1 MVVPQCRPHPPRRRR
16 HASTIIVPRC
26 AAANFRIEPKPTT
39 FCNAA
44 KVRVVHDLQKPAIIE
59 PSFAKDLRSL
69 SSLRFGVF
77 AWWDKE
83 AVLAAQVGLRC
94 SLSVYS
100 SQLAVRA
107 FVTEVAIVHR
117 VMDAKIYGVP
127 TNVLVPKID
136 TDQRIFSKYH

>member
-1 MVVPQCRPHPPRRRR
+1 
-16 HASTIIVPRC
+16 
-26 AAANFRIEPKPTT
+26 
-39 FCNAA
+39 
-44 KVRVVHDLQKPAIIE
+44 VHDLQKPAIIE